1 MARRT
6 TPRPA
11 SGRPGIQPRQP
22 RQPRSR
28 AGEASPAALAAGG
41 APLDARLEVERLDRL
56 AELLDSRYRIPVV
69 GWRFGLDA
77 ILGLVPGLGDAAAF
91 GPSAYLIYRGYK
103 LGVPRHVLARMAGN
117 TALDFAV
124 GSVPLLGS
132 VFDVFF
138 KANLRN
144 IDLLKREIGRR
155 GERAE
160 PRA

>member
-1 MARRT
+1 MPPRT
-6 TPRPA
+6 DPRPA
-11 SGRPGIQPRQP
+11 PERPAP
-22 RQPRSR
+22 R
-28 AGEASPAALAAGG
+28 AGGTATHPRPAGG
-41 APLDARLEVERLDRL
+41 AALDARAEIERLDRL
-56 AELLDSRYRIPVV
+56 AHLLDARFRIPGV

-91 GPSAYLIYRGYK
+91 GPSVYLIYRGHK
-103 LGVPRHVLARMAGN
+103 LGVPRAALARMAGN
-117 TALDFAV
+117 AALDFAV
-124 GSVPLLGS
+124 GSVPVLGS

-144 IDLLKREIGRR
+144 IELLKREIGRR